1 MIDYKVMEEQA
12 KYGNQKRKSG
22 YYWILVFRIWTVIY
36 YDANLD
42 LWGGVENR
50 WHERDFERIDE
61 NQIIKK

>member
-1 MIDYKVMEEQA
+1 MEEQA

-22 YYWILVFRIWTVIY
+22 WYWCLVFRIWTVIY